1 MKTKGEHGSM
11 KPVLK
16 PARRPHP
23 SLVAVV
29 LGVPLTLGIFF
40 TLWHL
45 ETQNARATFESVAR
59 ERLDA
64 LETNVALTL
73 DNLVSVK
80 AFFQASPGFD
90 RAGFARFV
98 TPLLAQNHAIQA
110 LEWIPRV
117 PENLRPGYE
126 SAARRDGFRAF
137 QFTER
142 DANGRMGPVGKR
154 EEYFP
159 VYFVEPFASNE
170 KALGFDLASNPARR
184 EALQRSAASGRMV
197 ATSRITLVQEVADQY
212 GELAFY
218 PLYAGEDEP
227 HSEEGRRSALRGFA
241 LGVFRIQ
248 NMVDQRGTLGSGLF
262 GLGIAVFDRDAKPGE
277 RLLYPKGARFESV
290 EDLPRGFRTLR
301 RVPVGGR
308 TWEIVAYPL
317 GSAFRPARWSSWAV
331 LVTGLLLT
339 LLLSGYLTEREAS
352 EEALQR
358 SEERARLLF
367 ATIPTPVWVYDQ
379 ATLGFL
385 EVNQAALDHYQYG
398 RDQFLKMKITDICP
412 PEELDRLTQGGLPDR
427 SVQRFPA
434 GSKHR
439 TRDGRTLQV
448 ECSNHALLYDG
459 HQAVLVVAQDVT
471 ARAQLEM
478 DLRHAQKLEA
488 VGSLA
493 AGIAHEINTPIQFI
507 GDNIRFL
514 MDSFADLASVLAKY
528 HTLRE
533 AAAGGGAAQDVAQEV
548 AEAERAADL
557 DFIKAEI
564 PKALAQALEGVT
576 RVATIVQAMKEFAH
590 PNPSEKAATDLN
602 RALQSTLIVAR
613 NEIKYVADV
622 ETDLQEMPLVQCN
635 GGDMNQVFLNL
646 LVNAAHAIKDRGERN
661 GHKGVIGIRTR
672 CEGDQVVISISDS
685 GCGIP
690 ENIREK
696 IFEPFFTTKEVG
708 RGTGQGL
715 AIARSI
721 VVDNHGG
728 TLTFE
733 SVVGQGST
741 FHVRLPISLAP
752 GS

>member
-1 MKTKGEHGSM
+1 MKT
-11 KPVLK
+11 VLK
-16 PARRPHP
+16 PARRSFP
-23 SLVAVV
+23 SLVAIA
-29 LGVPLTLGIFF
+29 LGVPLTLSLFV
-40 TLWHL
+40 TLRDL
-45 ETQNARATFESVAR
+45 ETKNARASFESVAR

-80 AFFQASPGFD
+80 AFFKASPGFD
-90 RAGFARFV
+90 RAGFTRFV
-98 TPLLAQNHAIQA
+98 TPLLAQNKAIQA

-117 PENLRPGYE
+117 PENQRPGYE

-142 DANGRMGPVGKR
+142 YSNGRMGPVGRR

-159 VYFVEPFASNE
+159 VFFVEPFAGNE

-184 EALQRSAASGRMV
+184 EALQKSAASGGMA

-212 GELAFY
+212 GALVFY
-218 PLYAGEDEP
+218 PLYKGEDEP
-227 HSEEGRRSALRGFA
+227 HSEEGRRATLEGFA

-248 NMVDQRGTLGSGLF
+248 NMVDKRGTLTSGLS
-262 GLGIAVFDRDAKPGE
+262 GLSIAVFDCDARPGE
-277 RLLYPKGARFESV
+277 RLLYPKGARFDRV
-290 EDLPRGFRTLR
+290 EDLPRGFRTIR
-301 RVPVGGR
+301 TVSVGGR
-308 TWEIVAYPL
+308 TWEIIAYPL

-379 ATLGFL
+379 TTLRFL
-385 EVNQAALDHYQYG
+385 EVNEAAVNQYKYS
-398 RDQFLKMKITDICP
+398 RDEFLNLKISDICGLGDS
-412 PEELDRLTQGGLPDR
+412 ERATQGGPQDR
-427 SVQRFPA
+427 PCKRFPA
-434 GSKHR
+434 ASTHH
-439 TRDGRTLQV
+439 TQDGRTLQV
-448 ECSNHALLYDG
+448 ECSSHALCYDG
-459 HQAVLVVAQDVT
+459 HPAVLVVAQDVT

-507 GDNIRFL
+507 GDNTRFL
-514 MDSFADLASVLAKY
+514 MDSFADLAKVLAKY
-528 HTLRE
+528 RSLRQ
-533 AAAGGGAAQDVAQEV
+533 AAAGGEPVQALAQEV
-548 AEAERAADL
+548 TEAERAADL
-557 DFIKAEI
+557 DFVEEEI
-564 PKALAQALEGVT
+564 PKALAQSLEGVT
-576 RVATIVQAMKEFAH
+576 RVATIVRAMKEFAH
-590 PNPSEKAATDLN
+590 PNPSEKAAADLN

-622 ETDLQEMPLVQCN
+622 ETDLQELPLVQCN

-646 LVNAAHAIKDRGERN
+646 LVNAAHAIKDRGDGN
-661 GHKGVIGIRTR
+661 GDKGVIGVRTR
-672 CEGDQVVISISDS
+672 RDGDHVVISISDT

-690 ENIREK
+690 ENIRDK

-728 TLTFE
+728 SLTFE
-733 SVVGQGST
+733 SAVGKGST
-741 FHVRLPISLAP
+741 FYIRLPIGLTP

>member
-1 MKTKGEHGSM
+1 MKT
-11 KPVLK
+11 VLK
-16 PARRPHP
+16 PARRSFP
-23 SLVAVV
+23 SLVAIA
-29 LGVPLTLGIFF
+29 LGVPLTLSLFV
-40 TLWHL
+40 TLRDL
-45 ETQNARATFESVAR
+45 ETKNARASFESVAR

-80 AFFQASPGFD
+80 AFFKASPGFD
-90 RAGFARFV
+90 RAGFERFV
-98 TPLLAQNHAIQA
+98 TPLLAQNKAIQA

-117 PENLRPGYE
+117 PEGSRSSYE
-126 SAARRDGFRAF
+126 NAARRVGFRGF

-142 DANGRMGPVGKR
+142 TSDGRMGPAGKR

-159 VYFVEPFASNE
+159 VYFVEPFKGNE

-184 EALQRSAASGRMV
+184 EALQTSAASGRMA

-212 GELAFY
+212 GALVFY
-218 PLYAGEDEP
+218 PLYKGGDEP
-227 HSEEGRRSALRGFA
+227 CSEEGRRAALQGFA

-248 NMVDQRGTLGSGLF
+248 NMVDKRGTLLSGLSS
-262 GLGIAVFDRDAKPGE
+262 LNIAVFDRDAKPGE
-277 RLLYPKGARFESV
+277 RLLYPKGARFERV
-290 EDLPRGFRTLR
+290 EDLPRGFRTIR
-301 RVPVGGR
+301 TVSVGER

-317 GSAFRPARWSSWAV
+317 GSAFRPARWSSWAA

-367 ATIPTPVWVYDQ
+367 RTIPTPVWVYDQ
-379 ATLGFL
+379 ATLRFL
-385 EVNQAALDHYQYG
+385 EVNQAAVNQYKYS
-398 RDQFLKMKITDICP
+398 RDQFLRMKITDICLCEASAQP
-412 PEELDRLTQGGLPDR
+412 AQGSPESRSAKRLPG
-427 SVQRFPA
+427 A
-434 GSKHR
+434 SKHR
-439 TRDGRTLQV
+439 TQDGRTLQV
-448 ECSNHALLYDG
+448 ESSSHALRYDG

-507 GDNIRFL
+507 GDNTRFL
-514 MDSFADLASVLAKY
+514 LDSFADLAKVLDAYRK
-528 HTLRE
+528 LGQ
-533 AAAGGGAAQDVAQEV
+533 AAGRCGKACGLAQEV
-548 AEAERAADL
+548 TAAEEAADL
-557 DFIKAEI
+557 VFIQEEI
-564 PKALAQALEGVT
+564 PKAIAQTLEGVT
-576 RVATIVQAMKEFAH
+576 RVATIVRAVKEFAH

-602 RALQSTLIVAR
+602 QALQSTLIVAR

-622 ETDLQEMPLVQCN
+622 ETDLQELPLVQCN

-646 LVNAAHAIKDRGERN
+646 LVNAAHAIKDRGDGN
-661 GHKGVIGIRTR
+661 GLKGAIGVRTR
-672 CEGDQVVISISDS
+672 REGDQVVISISDT

-690 ENIREK
+690 ENIQDK

-708 RGTGQGL
+708 RGTSQGL

-728 TLTFE
+728 SLTFE
-733 SVVGQGST
+733 SVVGKGST
-741 FHVRLPISLAP
+741 FYIRLPIGLAP
-752 GS
+752 NS

>member
-1 MKTKGEHGSM
+1 MN
-11 KPVLK
+11 PVLK
-16 PARRPHP
+16 PARRPLP
-23 SLVAVV
+23 PLVAVV
-29 LGVPLTLGIFF
+29 LGVPLTIGIFV
-40 TLWHL
+40 TLRDL

-80 AFFQASPGFD
+80 AFFRASPGFD

-98 TPLLAQNHAIQA
+98 TPLLAQNQAIQA

-126 SAARRDGFRAF
+126 NAARKDGFRAF

-142 DANGRMGPVGKR
+142 DSNGRMGPVGKR
-154 EEYFP
+154 KEYFP

-184 EALQRSAASGRMV
+184 EALQKSAASGRMA

-212 GELAFY
+212 GALVFY
-218 PLYAGEDEP
+218 PIYKGEDEP
-227 HSEEGRRSALRGFA
+227 RSEEGRRATLQGFA

-248 NMVDQRGTLGSGLF
+248 NLVDKRDTLTSGLS
-262 GLGIAVFDRDAKPGE
+262 GLSIAVFDRDARTGE
-277 RLLYPKGARFESV
+277 RLLYPKGARFDRV
-290 EDLPRGFRTLR
+290 EDLPRGFLTIRT
-301 RVPVGGR
+301 VSAGGR
-308 TWEIVAYPL
+308 TWEVVAYPL
-317 GSAFRPARWSSWAV
+317 GSAFRPARWSSGAV

-339 LLLSGYLTEREAS
+339 LLLSGYLTEREGS

-379 ATLGFL
+379 TTLRFL
-385 EVNQAALDHYQYG
+385 EVNPAALDHYQYS
-398 RDQFLKMKITDICP
+398 RDQFLEMKVTDVC
-412 PEELDRLTQGGLPDR
+412 PEELDRRARGRPRDP
-427 SVQRFPA
+427 SVKRFPA
-434 GSKHR
+434 ASKHR
-439 TRDGRTLQV
+439 TRDGRTLEV
-448 ECSNHALLYDG
+448 ECGSHALLYDG

-507 GDNIRFL
+507 GDNTRFL
-514 MDSFADLASVLAKY
+514 LDSFTDLAKVLDAYRKLGQAAVRCG
-528 HTLRE
+528 TSCGPARE
-533 AAAGGGAAQDVAQEV
+533 VTAAE
-548 AEAERAADL
+548 EAADL
-557 DFIKAEI
+557 DFIKEEI
-564 PKALAQALEGVT
+564 PKALAQTLEGVT
-576 RVATIVQAMKEFAH
+576 RVATIVRAMKEFAH

-602 RALQSTLIVAR
+602 RALESTLIVAR
-613 NEIKYVADV
+613 NEIKYVANV
-622 ETDLQEMPLVQCN
+622 ETELQELPLVQCN

-646 LVNAAHAIKDRGERN
+646 LVNAAHAIKDRGDGD
-661 GHKGVIGIRTR
+661 GHKGVIGVRTR
-672 CEGDQVVISISDS
+672 REGDQVVISISDT

-690 ENIREK
+690 EDIRDK

-741 FHVRLPISLAP
+741 FQIRLPVGLAP
-752 GS
+752 GA